1 MKINTIPFFIRDTHM
16 SFARSVKVTDPKGF
30 VFVSGVIGEEP
41 GSGDIPAGIA
51 AQTTLALL
59 EIKRRLEEQG
69 TSLDNICHILWHVRG
84 DSPEAFA
91 HDEQRQERMAAEQ
104 AFWREHCPQFVI
116 GATPPASTLI
126 PVMALALPEALLEV
140 TATAAVG

>member
-1 MKINTIPFFIRDTHM
+1 MEITTLPFHIRGTDM

-41 GSGDIPAGIA
+41 GSGHIPDGFA

-69 TSLDNICHILWHVRG
+69 TSLENICHVLWHVR
-84 DSPEAFA
+84 SESAAAFA
-91 HDEQRQERMAAEQ
+91 QDERRQERTEAEQ
-104 AFWREHCPQFVI
+104 AFWREHCPKFVI
-116 GATPPASTLI
+116 GQTPPASTLI